1 MNISVE
7 IMGWIGSLL
16 IVGSYA
22 LNITEKLETTSK
34 WYIWANIIGG
44 FFFIIN
50 TYFHQAYPSMLV
62 NVVWVII
69 AFVMIFK
76 NKRK

>member
-1 MNISVE
+1 MNMSVE
-7 IMGWIGSLL
+7 IMGWIASMLN
-16 IVGSYA
+16 VGSYA
-22 LNITEKLETTSK
+22 LNITGKLETTSK